1 MSNDE
6 LQALPLVK
14 SLAAAQGAAGAITEG
29 VQQFGELTLICNPAQ
44 IVAVAYHLKTKENFE
59 RLVSITAVDWYP
71 MEPRYEVVYHFHSI
85 KTNRRLRIK
94 CKVSSEA
101 AGMESTPAVD
111 SLCEVYR
118 AADWFEREIFDLFG
132 ITFRN
137 HPNLKR
143 ILMPDDWEGHPL
155 RKDYP
160 VHGYKYSY
168 QNE

>member
-1 MSNDE
+1 MTPE
-6 LQALPLVK
+6 IQALPLVQ
-14 SLAAAQGAAGAITEG
+14 SLGAVSGAITEG
-29 VQQFGELTLICNPAQ
+29 SQQFGELTLLCDATK
-44 IVAVAYHLKTKENFE
+44 IVAVARHLKGKENFE

-71 MEPRYEVVYHFHSI
+71 TEPRYEVVYHFHSI
-85 KTNRRLRIK
+85 RTNRRVRVK
-94 CKVSSEA
+94 CKVNSEG
-101 AGMESTPAVD
+101 AGMASTPAIE
-111 SLCEVYR
+111 SLYGVYR

-132 ITFRN
+132 VTFSN

-160 VHGYKYSY
+160 IHGYKYSY